1 MKSGKSKFDINLI
14 CLVASQFTILVIYLK
29 LIMIALYSFSWL
41 PLLLD
46 KYFAHIFFFCL
57 RLHVTFREQLESPE
71 LKLSGPNKLG
81 RIDYFKHLRNAKFC
95 LAPRGES
102 SWTLRFYESFFV
114 VSSPLLLLKEGF
126 M

>member
-46 KYFAHIFFFCL
+46 KYFVHIVFFFTQTACNIGF
-57 RLHVTFREQLESPE
+57 V
-71 LKLSGPNKLG
+71 N
-81 RIDYFKHLRNAKFC
+81 
-95 LAPRGES
+95 
-102 SWTLRFYESFFV
+102 SWSLQN
-114 VSSPLLLLKEGF
+114 
-126 M
+126 